1 MNGSV
6 RMKKIGFVGLGN
18 MGLPM
23 SHNLI
28 ASNFDV
34 YGVDLNQEAL
44 LHFEK
49 NGGKVGFTVA

>member
-1 MNGSV
+1 MNRSV
-6 RMKKIGFVGLGN
+6 RLKKIGFVGLGN

-34 YGVDLNQEAL
+34 YGVDLNLEAL
-44 LHFEK
+44 IEK
-49 NGGKVGFTVA
+49 RKPSFIHA